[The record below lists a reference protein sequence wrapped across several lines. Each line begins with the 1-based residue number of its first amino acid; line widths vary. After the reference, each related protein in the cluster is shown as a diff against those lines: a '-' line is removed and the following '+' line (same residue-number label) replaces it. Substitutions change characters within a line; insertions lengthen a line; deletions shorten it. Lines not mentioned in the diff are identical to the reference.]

1 MSGTI
6 ALQQRLLNAPSQL
19 LDALSKGEDALLVF
33 EKLWEVLGA
42 ELPQLVQATPHD
54 NEISHYAYSTA
65 SQISTLVESISA
77 LNHNSDCITISLLSE
92 AQCALRQ
99 FTLDEACAQEPSQMS
114 HRNSSALSPLSSVSP
129 PPYVEPAY
137 SWLMDNLHNP
147 YPPLH
152 VKKALAARTDM
163 SVRDISKWFKEVRR
177 SIGWVDICITYF
189 QGSRPLAIEAATQ
202 VLIEEHLNRSPSMEV
217 QVEFLSL
224 QGRASCL
231 YFNNDGEAQ
240 LSHSSNPSSR
250 RSSMTPALESCRES
264 SPERSELANTPV
276 LGGTNSTPPLCKSNG
291 VVDQPEWQVRCA
303 ENCARS
309 YHLLTAVIR
318 NHITADILPGCT
330 PDTLS
335 LADVPGVSS
344 PPCSSESKTVSDM
357 PSFVP
362 EATGIRSRKRR
373 LSDAGVQPPVKRT
386 RGLPVRPR
394 LQAVSDP
401 LPRSMALDVECL
413 TPEWIAGFSVAP
425 VAEIVSHPDSSDPVI
440 MQARTSDASAYENA
454 TPEMKEFIHAMVHS
468 STESATTPIPLVS
481 SMEHME
487 SLEEELF
494 VPAIDIHASDT
505 YARKLVMSP
514 LQSQSADLPPNSQLP
529 LPLDGTLVPDDLLR
543 SFASSPSFSGGSS
556 AASSTPPMTPSLPT
570 PADATSSCISSS
582 NLDAP
587 DFREPL
593 AQTHADPNIFD
604 CNPEVDST
612 FSEYID
618 WNVYG
623 EDDALPQTPSKQKA
637 SSTFHITYPL
647 HVCDRNPYPWLNR
660 FRGATGFAPQ
670 FLAITA

>member
-231 YFNNDGEAQ
+231 YFNND
-240 LSHSSNPSSR
+240 
-250 RSSMTPALESCRES
+250 ALESCRES

-291 VVDQPEWQVRCA
+291 VVDQPEWQV
-303 ENCARS
+303 
-309 YHLLTAVIR
+309 R